1 MMCPNNL
8 LLKKQPIDMSL
19 NSTTAAPA
27 PLRIMIFIHSLHA
40 GGAERVAVDLA
51 NQWHIH
57 GHDVMVVTQTDA
69 RGDVYELNQHVE
81 RVALNTAGL
90 RGVVANL
97 RRLYALRKTM
107 QRYRPDIVLGM
118 MTTASI
124 LSIVA
129 STGLRCRVIATEHT
143 HPPSQNLSPF
153 WLKLRRRTYPHA
165 ARVVALTR
173 DTASWVVNHVP
184 GSNMAVIP
192 NAVHWPLTNSEP
204 QVTPPLRNGRCRL
217 LAVGRL
223 HTDKGFDILI
233 DSFRDLAAVFPDWDL
248 VILGEGPERDRLQG
262 QIDVAGLAGRISMPG
277 RVGNM
282 QQWYQACDIYVLSS
296 RVEGLS
302 NSLLEAMAC
311 GMPSVAFDCETGP
324 REIIRPDIDG
334 LLVTPVEDPQALAAA
349 LSALMQDKQARK
361 TLASRAVDVR
371 DRFSMRRVL
380 SLWYEVF
387 NDIQHQDKKG

>member
-1 MMCPNNL
+1 
-8 LLKKQPIDMSL
+8 
-19 NSTTAAPA
+19 
-27 PLRIMIFIHSLHA
+27 
-40 GGAERVAVDLA
+40 
-51 NQWHIH
+51 
-57 GHDVMVVTQTDA
+57 
-69 RGDVYELNQHVE
+69 
-81 RVALNTAGL
+81 
-90 RGVVANL
+90 
-97 RRLYALRKTM
+97 
-107 QRYRPDIVLGM
+107 
-118 MTTASI
+118 
-124 LSIVA
+124 
-129 STGLRCRVIATEHT
+129 
-143 HPPSQNLSPF
+143 
-153 WLKLRRRTYPHA
+153 
-165 ARVVALTR
+165 
-173 DTASWVVNHVP
+173 
-184 GSNMAVIP
+184 
-192 NAVHWPLTNSEP
+192 
-204 QVTPPLRNGRCRL
+204 
-217 LAVGRL
+217 VGRL

-349 LSALMQDKQARK
+349 LSGLMQDKQARK

-380 SLWYEVF
+380 SLWQEVF

>member
-1 MMCPNNL
+1 
-8 LLKKQPIDMSL
+8 
-19 NSTTAAPA
+19 
-27 PLRIMIFIHSLHA
+27 
-40 GGAERVAVDLA
+40 
-51 NQWHIH
+51 
-57 GHDVMVVTQTDA
+57 VVTQTDA
-69 RGDVYELNQHVE
+69 SGDVYELNRHVE

-90 RGVVANL
+90 SGMMANL
-97 RRLYALRKTM
+97 RRLYVLRKAM

-124 LSIVA
+124 LSVIA
-129 STGLRCRVIATEHT
+129 STGLRTRVIATEHT
-143 HPPSQNLSPF
+143 HPPSQNLSSL
-153 WLKLRRRTYPHA
+153 WLKLRRRTYPRA
-165 ARVVALTR
+165 AKVVALTR
-173 DTASWVVNHVP
+173 DTASWIVNHVP
-184 GSNMAVIP
+184 GSDMAVIP
-192 NAVHWPLTNSEP
+192 NAVHWPLADSEP
-204 QVTPPLRNGRCRL
+204 KVIPPARNGRCRL

-233 DSFRDLAAVFPDWDL
+233 DAYRDLAQVFPEWDL
-248 VILGEGPERDRLQG
+248 IILGEGTERERLQT
-262 QIDVAGLAGRISMPG
+262 QIDAAGLADRISMPG

-282 QQWYQACDIYVLSS
+282 RQWYQACDIYVLSS

-349 LSALMQDKQARK
+349 LSGLMHDKQARK

-380 SLWYEVF
+380 SLWQEVF
-387 NDIQHQDKKG
+387 NDIQHHEKKE

>member
-1 MMCPNNL
+1 
-8 LLKKQPIDMSL
+8 
-19 NSTTAAPA
+19 
-27 PLRIMIFIHSLHA
+27 MIFIHSLHA

-57 GHDVMVVTQTDA
+57 GHDVTVVTQTDA
-69 RGDVYELNQHVE
+69 SGDVYELNRHIE
-81 RVALNTAGL
+81 RVSLNTAGL
-90 RGVVANL
+90 QGLLANL
-97 RRLYALRKTM
+97 RRLYALRKAM
-107 QRYRPDIVLGM
+107 QKYRPDTVLGM
-118 MTTASI
+118 MTTASV
-124 LSIVA
+124 LSVIA
-129 STGLRCRVIATEHT
+129 SMGLPCRVIATEHT
-143 HPPSQNLSPF
+143 HPPSQTLSSL
-153 WLKLRRRTYPHA
+153 WLKLRRRTYPRA
-165 ARVVALTR
+165 AKVVALTR
-173 DTASWVVNHVP
+173 DTASWIVNHVP

-192 NAVHWPLTNSEP
+192 NAVHWPLTNGEP
-204 QVTPPLRNGRCRL
+204 QVPPPARNGRCRL

-233 DSFRDLAAVFPDWDL
+233 ESFRDLAEVFPDWDL
-248 VILGEGPERDRLQG
+248 VILGEGSERERLEQ
-262 QIDVAGLAGRISMPG
+262 QVEAAGLADRISMPG

-282 QQWYQACDIYVLSS
+282 QQWYGACDIYVLSS

-349 LSALMQDKQARK
+349 LSGLMHDRQLRK

-371 DRFSMRRVL
+371 DRFSMRRIL
-380 SLWYEVF
+380 SLWQRVF
-387 NDIQHQDKKG
+387 DDIHHDKKE

>member
-1 MMCPNNL
+1 
-8 LLKKQPIDMSL
+8 
-19 NSTTAAPA
+19 
-27 PLRIMIFIHSLHA
+27 MIFIHSLHA

-57 GHDVMVVTQTDA
+57 GHDVTVVTQTDSS
-69 RGDVYELNQHVE
+69 GDVYELNRHIE
-81 RVALNTAGL
+81 RVSLNTAGL
-90 RGVVANL
+90 QGLLANL
-97 RRLYALRKTM
+97 RRLYALRKAM
-107 QRYRPDIVLGM
+107 QKYRPDIVLGM

-124 LSIVA
+124 LSVIA
-129 STGLRCRVIATEHT
+129 ATGLRCRVIATEHT
-143 HPPSQNLSPF
+143 HPPSQKLSSL
-153 WLKLRRRTYPHA
+153 WLKLRRRTYPRA
-165 ARVVALTR
+165 AKVVALTR
-173 DTASWVVNHVP
+173 DTASWIVNHVP
-184 GSNMAVIP
+184 GSDMAVIP
-192 NAVHWPLTNSEP
+192 NAVHWPLANGEP
-204 QVTPPLRNGRCRL
+204 QVTPPPRGGRCRL

-233 DSFRDLAAVFPDWDL
+233 ESFRDLAEVFSDWDL
-248 VILGEGPERDRLQG
+248 VILGEGPERERLQA
-262 QIDVAGLAGRISMPG
+262 QIDAADLGERISMPG

-282 QQWYQACDIYVLSS
+282 QQWYHACDIYVLSS

-334 LLVTPVEDPQALAAA
+334 VLVTPVEDPQALAAA
-349 LSALMQDKQARK
+349 LSGLMQDRQLRR

-380 SLWYEVF
+380 SLWQEVF
-387 NDIQHQDKKG
+387 NDIHHDKKE

>member
-1 MMCPNNL
+1 
-8 LLKKQPIDMSL
+8 MSS
-19 NSTTAAPA
+19 NATTVKSPT
-27 PLRIMIFIHSLHA
+27 LRIMLFIHSLHA

-57 GHDVMVVTQTDA
+57 GHDVIVVTQTDVS
-69 RGDVYELNQHVE
+69 GDVYELNRHIE

-90 RGVVANL
+90 SGIMANL
-97 RRLYALRKTM
+97 RRLYVLRKAM

-124 LSIVA
+124 LSVIA
-129 STGLRCRVIATEHT
+129 STGLRTRVIATEHT
-143 HPPSQNLSPF
+143 HPPSQNLSSF
-153 WLKLRRRTYPHA
+153 WLKLRRRTYPRA
-165 ARVVALTR
+165 AKVVALTR
-173 DTASWVVNHVP
+173 DTASWIVNHVP
-184 GSNMAVIP
+184 GSDMAVIP
-192 NAVHWPLTNSEP
+192 NAVHWPLSDSEP
-204 QVTPPLRNGRCRL
+204 KVTPPSRNGRCRL

-233 DSFRDLAAVFPDWDL
+233 DAFRDLAQVFPDWDL
-248 VILGEGPERDRLQG
+248 VILGEGAERERLQA
-262 QIDVAGLAGRISMPG
+262 QIDATGLADRISMPG

-282 QQWYQACDIYVLSS
+282 RQWYQVCDIYVLSS

-349 LSALMQDKQARK
+349 LSGLMHDKQARK

-380 SLWYEVF
+380 SLWQEVF
-387 NDIQHQDKKG
+387 NDIQHHEKKE

>member
-1 MMCPNNL
+1 
-8 LLKKQPIDMSL
+8 MSS
-19 NSTTAAPA
+19 NATTVKSPT
-27 PLRIMIFIHSLHA
+27 LRIMLFIHSLHA

-57 GHDVMVVTQTDA
+57 GHDVIVVTQTDVS
-69 RGDVYELNQHVE
+69 GDVYELNRHIE

-90 RGVVANL
+90 SGIMANL
-97 RRLYALRKTM
+97 RRLYVLRKAM

-124 LSIVA
+124 LSVIA
-129 STGLRCRVIATEHT
+129 STGLRTRVIATEHT
-143 HPPSQNLSPF
+143 HPPSQNLSSF
-153 WLKLRRRTYPHA
+153 WLKLRRRTYPRA
-165 ARVVALTR
+165 AKVVALTR
-173 DTASWVVNHVP
+173 DTASWIVNHVP
-184 GSNMAVIP
+184 GSDMAVIP
-192 NAVHWPLTNSEP
+192 NAVHWPLADSEP
-204 QVTPPLRNGRCRL
+204 KVTPPSRNGRCRL

-233 DSFRDLAAVFPDWDL
+233 DAFRDLAQVFPDWDL
-248 VILGEGPERDRLQG
+248 VILGEGAEREQLQA
-262 QIDVAGLAGRISMPG
+262 QIDAAGLADRISMPG

-282 QQWYQACDIYVLSS
+282 RQWYQACDIYVLSS

-349 LSALMQDKQARK
+349 LSGLMHDKQARK

-380 SLWYEVF
+380 SLWQEVF
-387 NDIQHQDKKG
+387 NDIQHHEKKE